1 MHLTLVSLC
10 FWILAMTARLA
21 RDISMETKEHLIL
34 LPLSKWSMVHLESNI
49 VFRDGMPDPM
59 LFKGVVGGVC
69 GWWLRVTKPQRLE
82 V

>member
-1 MHLTLVSLC
+1 
-10 FWILAMTARLA
+10 MTARLA

-59 LFKGVVGGVC
+59 LFKGVVRGVC
-69 GWWLRVTKPQRLE
+69 G
-82 V
+82 